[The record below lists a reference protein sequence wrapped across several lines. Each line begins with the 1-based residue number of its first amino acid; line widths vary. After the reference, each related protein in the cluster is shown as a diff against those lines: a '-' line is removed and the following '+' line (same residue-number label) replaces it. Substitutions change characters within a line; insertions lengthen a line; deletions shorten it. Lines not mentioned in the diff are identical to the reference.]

1 MKKILTTIAAL
12 LMLMFLVLF
21 AISRTSKAYAVGRTD
36 VARSAEL
43 TERLGPVRYVFL
55 LSFGQ
60 KTGPTGKGC
69 TSLFLFVVGE
79 RRSEFL
85 SLRLR
90 ATSYRSNW
98 EVVDAAAECS
108 DR

>member
-1 MKKILTTIAAL
+1 LATVAAL
-12 LMLMFLVLF
+12 LMLISLVLF
-21 AISRTSKAYAVGRTD
+21 VISKTSKAYAVGRAVVTE
-36 VARSAEL
+36 SAEL
-43 TERLGPVRYVFL
+43 TERLGPVQHVFL

-79 RRSEFL
+79 RKSEYI

-90 ATSYRSNW
+90 ATSYQSSW
-98 EVVDAAAECS
+98 EVVAASAECS